1 MLPLFNILYFET
13 TRKCNLNCAY
23 CSTGSNG
30 LKDQG
35 EDLSFDT
42 IVDRILKPAYDL
54 GTRFLDF
61 SGGEFLM
68 RPDAF
73 ELLEFAHKTGFVLG
87 LASNGCYIN
96 DTNLERIKSIV
107 GNNILISVGVNSF
120 TADNFETRDTD
131 IDFIL
136 GKIKL
141 LEKHGI
147 RTNISI
153 TLGQFNKDTFEDTVK
168 KTRELGVPFNRI
180 PFVPRS
186 CNAYELMLDKDV
198 VKNYFHPV
206 LRKYFNGQISY
217 TPYFLDP
224 EVYYKI
230 SGQRKETH
238 KVPTNPPIACWV
250 GAYYAINPE
259 GDVSPCPMFLDHVSG
274 GNAVKQDLKEILFE
288 SEVFTKIIQRDKL
301 EGKCGPCKYNFTC
314 GGCRVLAYY
323 MDGNMY
329 AEDPIC
335 FIDELSEDEL
345 KQMETETEM
354 SFKNYV
360 RMARFGRIYTNKTST
375 S

>member
-1 MLPLFNILYFET
+1 MLPLFNILYLET
-13 TRKCNLNCAY
+13 TRKCNLNCTY

-35 EDLSFDT
+35 EDLPFDT
-42 IVDRILKPAYDL
+42 IVNRILKPAYDL

-73 ELLEFAHKTGFVLG
+73 DLLEYANKTGFVLG
-87 LASNGCYIN
+87 IASNGCYIN
-96 DTNLERIKSIV
+96 DENLIRIKKIT
-107 GNNILISVGVNSF
+107 GNNILISIGVNSF
-120 TADNFETRDTD
+120 TSDNFETRDAT

-141 LEKHGI
+141 LEKYSI

-153 TLGQFNKDTFEDTVK
+153 TLGQFNKNTFEDTVK

-186 CNAYELMLDKDV
+186 CNSNEMMLDKES
-198 VKNYFHPV
+198 VKNYFHPI

-224 EVYYKI
+224 EIYFNI

-238 KVPTNPPIACWV
+238 KVPTNPPVGCWV

-259 GDVSPCPMFLDHVSG
+259 GDVSPCPMFLDHVTG
-274 GNAVKQDLKEILFE
+274 GNAVTEDLNKILFE

-301 EGKCGPCKYNFTC
+301 EGKCGNCKYNFTC
-314 GGCRVLAYY
+314 GGCRVLAFYRT
-323 MDGNMY
+323 GNVY

-335 FIDELSEDEL
+335 FIDELSEKEI
-345 KQMETETEM
+345 KQMEKETET

-360 RMARFGRIYTNKTST
+360 RMAKFGKIYSK
-375 S
+375 